1 MSDKTN
7 NNDIIKKIFKGIA
20 LLIGVVIL
28 FVIFMA
34 LLPALP
40 IIAGIGVLAVLI
52 IGGFE
57 SGWNIHR

>member
-1 MSDKTN
+1 MSDKTS

-20 LLIGVVIL
+20 SLLGVVIL

-40 IIAGIGVLAVLI
+40 IIVGIGIFAVWI